1 MTVPASSAN
10 LGAGFDSLGLALT
23 LYNRVWME
31 EADGCLIESTDG
43 LAIPTDESNMIYQ
56 TAKGLYDRCGRPFH
70 GLHIRQENNIPMTR
84 GLGSSSACLVAGLL
98 GANTLLGCPLSDEDL
113 SDLAAELEGHPDNTA
128 PALLGGLVTAVMEG
142 GRVYTVSVPVS
153 ENIRFAV
160 FIPDFELKTEV
171 ARAAL
176 PEQVSRA
183 DAVYNLSRAALM
195 TASLVLPLGGSLWY
209 GDGAFLGLLSSLV
222 IMVGGGLALAYTNR
236 SQTPLNLTLRD
247 GFAVVGICWIVASF
261 AGGLPFVL
269 TSTASVTD
277 AVFEA
282 ASGFTTTGA
291 TIFADIEGLPH
302 GLLMW
307 RSLTHWIGGLGIIL
321 LSLIVLP
328 LLGVGGMQLYRAE
341 VTGPSPDKLT
351 PRMQDTALTLWR
363 VYCLMTIVLTV
374 LLYIAGMD
382 WFDALN
388 HSFSTVAT
396 GGFSTKNNSIAAY
409 PQASIQWILIFF
421 MFIAGI
427 NFSLHA
433 QALRGVVKVYL
444 RDRECRFYTVLLI
457 LGSAVIVAGLVEH
470 GLFGMRSFPEFEAVT
485 RAAVFQLVSVCTTT
499 GFVSENFN
507 LWPSITLVIILMFML
522 MGGCA
527 GSTGG
532 GVKVMRLV
540 MLFRLAY
547 LEIFRLL
554 HPHSVRHLKIAGKS
568 VPVEVISGVVGF
580 FLLYLIVTTVGTIV
594 LTVQDMDLVSAFT
607 ATLTC
612 ISNVGPGLGS
622 VGPVDNFSHV
632 PTLSKW
638 VLTLCMLLG
647 RLELY
652 AILVLFIPE
661 FWRD

>member
-1 MTVPASSAN
+1 MKNERA
-10 LGAGFDSLGLALT
+10 GAGESPLEGWPLILGYLGVILMLIGGVILLPLVVLAAYPEEAGEAKYFVLPGTAAILMGYILGLHLRGREHGRLHKHQDTVIVVGA
-23 LYNRVWME
+23 W
-31 EADGCLIESTDG
+31 A
-43 LAIPTDESNMIYQ
+43 LAILLCAAPFVLTGRYNFTQAVFECTSGWSTTGLSVVDVTQ
-56 TAKGLYDRCGRPFH
+56 TPHIFLLYRSVMLFFGGVGLV
-70 GLHIRQENNIPMTR
+70 
-84 GLGSSSACLVAGLL
+84 LVML
-98 GANTLLGCPLSDEDL
+98 CVLSDSCGMRL
-113 SDLAAELEGHPDNTA
+113 YSAEGHPDR
-128 PALLGGLVTAVMEG
+128 LL
-142 GRVYTVSVPVS
+142 P
-153 ENIRFAV
+153 
-160 FIPDFELKTEV
+160 
-171 ARAAL
+171 
-176 PEQVSRA
+176 
-183 DAVYNLSRAALM
+183 NL
-195 TASLVLPLGGSLWY
+195 
-209 GDGAFLGLLSSLV
+209 
-222 IMVGGGLALAYTNR
+222 
-236 SQTPLNLTLRD
+236 
-247 GFAVVGICWIVASF
+247 
-261 AGGLPFVL
+261 
-269 TSTASVTD
+269 
-277 AVFEA
+277 A
-282 ASGFTTTGA
+282 ASA
-291 TIFADIEGLPH
+291 RTILAIYAGY
-302 GLLMW
+302 
-307 RSLTHWIGGLGIIL
+307 IL
-321 LSLIVLP
+321 A
-328 LLGVGGMQLYRAE
+328 G
-341 VTGPSPDKLT
+341 
-351 PRMQDTALTLWR
+351 TALYM
-363 VYCLMTIVLTV
+363 VF
-374 LLYIAGMD
+374 GMD

-647 RLELY
+647 RLEIY

>member
-1 MTVPASSAN
+1 M
-10 LGAGFDSLGLALT
+10 
-23 LYNRVWME
+23 
-31 EADGCLIESTDG
+31 
-43 LAIPTDESNMIYQ
+43 Q
-56 TAKGLYDRCGRPFH
+56 
-70 GLHIRQENNIPMTR
+70 IRSVLFIV
-84 GLGSSSACLVAGLL
+84 GVLLVCVG
-98 GANTLLGCPLSDEDL
+98 
-113 SDLAAELEGHPDNTA
+113 
-128 PALLGGLVTAVMEG
+128 
-142 GRVYTVSVPVS
+142 
-153 ENIRFAV
+153 
-160 FIPDFELKTEV
+160 
-171 ARAAL
+171 
-176 PEQVSRA
+176 
-183 DAVYNLSRAALM
+183 
-195 TASLVLPLGGSLWY
+195 ASLVLPLGVSLWY

-532 GVKVMRLV
+532 GVKVYLRDRECRFYTVLLILGSAVIVAGLVEHGLFGMRSFPEFEAVTRAAVFQLVSVCTTTGFVSENFNLWPSITLVIILMFMLMGGCAGSTGGGVKVMRLV

-647 RLELY
+647 RLEIY

>member
-1 MTVPASSAN
+1 M
-10 LGAGFDSLGLALT
+10 
-23 LYNRVWME
+23 
-31 EADGCLIESTDG
+31 
-43 LAIPTDESNMIYQ
+43 
-56 TAKGLYDRCGRPFH
+56 
-70 GLHIRQENNIPMTR
+70 
-84 GLGSSSACLVAGLL
+84 
-98 GANTLLGCPLSDEDL
+98 
-113 SDLAAELEGHPDNTA
+113 
-128 PALLGGLVTAVMEG
+128 
-142 GRVYTVSVPVS
+142 
-153 ENIRFAV
+153 
-160 FIPDFELKTEV
+160 
-171 ARAAL
+171 
-176 PEQVSRA
+176 
-183 DAVYNLSRAALM
+183 
-195 TASLVLPLGGSLWY
+195 
-209 GDGAFLGLLSSLV
+209 
-222 IMVGGGLALAYTNR
+222 
-236 SQTPLNLTLRD
+236 
-247 GFAVVGICWIVASF
+247 VGICWIVASF
-261 AGGLPFVL
+261 AGGLPRRADVDGL
-269 TSTASVTD
+269 GD
-277 AVFEA
+277 GCGFEA

-341 VTGPSPDKLT
+341 VTGPSPDQAHARGCRT
-351 PRMQDTALTLWR
+351 PPLTLWR

-396 GGFSTKNNSIAAY
+396 GRFSTKNNSIAAY

-647 RLELY
+647 RLEIY

-661 FWRD
+661 FWRG

>member
-1 MTVPASSAN
+1 MQIRSV
-10 LGAGFDSLGLALT
+10 LFIVGVLLAC
-23 LYNRVWME
+23 V
-31 EADGCLIESTDG
+31 G
-43 LAIPTDESNMIYQ
+43 
-56 TAKGLYDRCGRPFH
+56 
-70 GLHIRQENNIPMTR
+70 
-84 GLGSSSACLVAGLL
+84 
-98 GANTLLGCPLSDEDL
+98 
-113 SDLAAELEGHPDNTA
+113 
-128 PALLGGLVTAVMEG
+128 
-142 GRVYTVSVPVS
+142 
-153 ENIRFAV
+153 
-160 FIPDFELKTEV
+160 
-171 ARAAL
+171 
-176 PEQVSRA
+176 
-183 DAVYNLSRAALM
+183 
-195 TASLVLPLGGSLWY
+195 ASLVLPLGVSLWY
-209 GDGAFLGLLSSLV
+209 EDGAFLGLLSSLV
-222 IMVGGGLALAYTNR
+222 IMMGGGVALAYSNR
-236 SQTPLNLTLRD
+236 SDTPLNLTLRD

-291 TIFADIEGLPH
+291 TIFPDVQALPH

-307 RSLTHWIGGLGIIL
+307 RSLTHWIGGLGIIV

-341 VTGPSPDKLT
+341 VTGPNPDKLT
-351 PRMQDTALTLWR
+351 PRMQDTAIALWK
-363 VYCLMTIVLTV
+363 VYCLMTLVLAV
-374 LLYIAGMD
+374 LLHVAGMD

-396 GGFSTKNNSIAAY
+396 GGFSTKNASIAAY

-427 NFSLHA
+427 SFSLHS
-433 QALRGVVKVYL
+433 QALKGMVRAYF
-444 RDRECRFYTVLLI
+444 RDRECRFYTGLLL

-470 GLFGMRSFPEFEAVT
+470 GVFKVESAAEFEYVV

-499 GFVSENFN
+499 GFVTENYN

-547 LEIFRLL
+547 QEIFRLL

-580 FLLYLIVTTVGTIV
+580 FLLYLIITTAGTLV
-594 LTVQDMDLVSAFT
+594 LAVQDMDLLSAFT

-647 RLELY
+647 RLEIY
-652 AILVLFIPE
+652 AILVLFVPE
-661 FWRD
+661 FWKD

>member
-1 MTVPASSAN
+1 MQIRSV
-10 LGAGFDSLGLALT
+10 LFIVGVLLACVGT
-23 LYNRVWME
+23 
-31 EADGCLIESTDG
+31 
-43 LAIPTDESNMIYQ
+43 
-56 TAKGLYDRCGRPFH
+56 
-70 GLHIRQENNIPMTR
+70 
-84 GLGSSSACLVAGLL
+84 
-98 GANTLLGCPLSDEDL
+98 
-113 SDLAAELEGHPDNTA
+113 
-128 PALLGGLVTAVMEG
+128 
-142 GRVYTVSVPVS
+142 
-153 ENIRFAV
+153 
-160 FIPDFELKTEV
+160 
-171 ARAAL
+171 
-176 PEQVSRA
+176 
-183 DAVYNLSRAALM
+183 
-195 TASLVLPLGGSLWY
+195 SLVLPLGVSLWY
-209 GDGAFLGLLSSLV
+209 GDGAFLGLLSSLA
-222 IMVGGGLALAYTNR
+222 IMVGGGLALAYANR

-291 TIFADIEGLPH
+291 TVFADIEALPH

-341 VTGPSPDKLT
+341 VTGPSPGKLT

-363 VYCLMTIVLTV
+363 VYCLMTVVLTV

-396 GGFSTKNNSIAAY
+396 GGFSTKNASIAAY

-444 RDRECRFYTVLLI
+444 RNQECCFYTGLLI

-470 GLFGMRSFPEFEAVT
+470 GLFGIGSLSEFEQVT

-507 LWPSITLVIILMFML
+507 LWPSITLVILLMFML

-532 GVKVMRLV
+532 GVKVMRQIG
-540 MLFRLAY
+540 RA
-547 LEIFRLL
+547 
-554 HPHSVRHLKIAGKS
+554 
-568 VPVEVISGVVGF
+568 
-580 FLLYLIVTTVGTIV
+580 
-594 LTVQDMDLVSAFT
+594 
-607 ATLTC
+607 
-612 ISNVGPGLGS
+612 
-622 VGPVDNFSHV
+622 HV
-632 PTLSKW
+632 
-638 VLTLCMLLG
+638 
-647 RLELY
+647 
-652 AILVLFIPE
+652 
-661 FWRD
+661 

>member
-1 MTVPASSAN
+1 MQIRSV
-10 LGAGFDSLGLALT
+10 LFIVGVLLACVGT
-23 LYNRVWME
+23 
-31 EADGCLIESTDG
+31 
-43 LAIPTDESNMIYQ
+43 
-56 TAKGLYDRCGRPFH
+56 
-70 GLHIRQENNIPMTR
+70 
-84 GLGSSSACLVAGLL
+84 
-98 GANTLLGCPLSDEDL
+98 
-113 SDLAAELEGHPDNTA
+113 
-128 PALLGGLVTAVMEG
+128 
-142 GRVYTVSVPVS
+142 
-153 ENIRFAV
+153 
-160 FIPDFELKTEV
+160 
-171 ARAAL
+171 
-176 PEQVSRA
+176 
-183 DAVYNLSRAALM
+183 
-195 TASLVLPLGGSLWY
+195 SLVLPLGVSLWY
-209 GDGAFLGLLSSLV
+209 GDGAFLGLLSSLA
-222 IMVGGGLALAYTNR
+222 IMVGGGLALAYANR

-291 TIFADIEGLPH
+291 TVFADIEALPH

-341 VTGPSPDKLT
+341 VTGPSPGKLT

-363 VYCLMTIVLTV
+363 VYCLMTVVLTV

-396 GGFSTKNNSIAAY
+396 GGFSTKNASIAAY

-433 QALRGVVKVYL
+433 QALRGVGKAYL
-444 RDRECRFYTVLLI
+444 RNQECCFYTGLLI

-470 GLFGMRSFPEFEAVT
+470 GLFGIGSLSEFEQVT

-507 LWPSITLVIILMFML
+507 LWPSITLVILLMFML

-540 MLFRLAY
+540 Y

-554 HPHSVRHLKIAGKS
+554 HPRSVRLLKSAGKS

-580 FLLYLIVTTVGTIV
+580 FLLYLIVTTAGTIV
-594 LTVQDMDLVSAFT
+594 LTVQDMDLMSAFT

-622 VGPVDNFSHV
+622 VGPVDNFGHV
-632 PTLSKW
+632 PALSKW

-647 RLELY
+647 RLEIY
-652 AILVLFIPE
+652 AILVLFVPE

>member
-1 MTVPASSAN
+1 M
-10 LGAGFDSLGLALT
+10 
-23 LYNRVWME
+23 
-31 EADGCLIESTDG
+31 
-43 LAIPTDESNMIYQ
+43 Q
-56 TAKGLYDRCGRPFH
+56 
-70 GLHIRQENNIPMTR
+70 IRSVLFIV
-84 GLGSSSACLVAGLL
+84 GVLLVCVG
-98 GANTLLGCPLSDEDL
+98 
-113 SDLAAELEGHPDNTA
+113 
-128 PALLGGLVTAVMEG
+128 
-142 GRVYTVSVPVS
+142 
-153 ENIRFAV
+153 
-160 FIPDFELKTEV
+160 
-171 ARAAL
+171 
-176 PEQVSRA
+176 
-183 DAVYNLSRAALM
+183 
-195 TASLVLPLGGSLWY
+195 ASLVLPLGVSLWY

-444 RDRECRFYTVLLI
+444 RDRECRFYTVARRSSWRGSWSTAC
-457 LGSAVIVAGLVEH
+457 LGCVRSRNSRRSRGRRCSSLSPFVRPR
-470 GLFGMRSFPEFEAVT
+470 GLFRKISTSGPPSPWSSF
-485 RAAVFQLVSVCTTT
+485 
-499 GFVSENFN
+499 
-507 LWPSITLVIILMFML
+507 
-522 MGGCA
+522 
-527 GSTGG
+527 
-532 GVKVMRLV
+532 
-540 MLFRLAY
+540 
-547 LEIFRLL
+547 
-554 HPHSVRHLKIAGKS
+554 
-568 VPVEVISGVVGF
+568 
-580 FLLYLIVTTVGTIV
+580 
-594 LTVQDMDLVSAFT
+594 
-607 ATLTC
+607 
-612 ISNVGPGLGS
+612 
-622 VGPVDNFSHV
+622 
-632 PTLSKW
+632 
-638 VLTLCMLLG
+638 
-647 RLELY
+647 
-652 AILVLFIPE
+652 
-661 FWRD
+661 

>member
-1 MTVPASSAN
+1 MWS
-10 LGAGFDSLGLALT
+10 
-23 LYNRVWME
+23 R
-31 EADGCLIESTDG
+31 STC
-43 LAIPTDESNMIYQ
+43 AIGN
-56 TAKGLYDRCGRPFH
+56 
-70 GLHIRQENNIPMTR
+70 
-84 GLGSSSACLVAGLL
+84 
-98 GANTLLGCPLSDEDL
+98 
-113 SDLAAELEGHPDNTA
+113 
-128 PALLGGLVTAVMEG
+128 
-142 GRVYTVSVPVS
+142 
-153 ENIRFAV
+153 AV
-160 FIPDFELKTEV
+160 F
-171 ARAAL
+171 
-176 PEQVSRA
+176 
-183 DAVYNLSRAALM
+183 
-195 TASLVLPLGGSLWY
+195 
-209 GDGAFLGLLSSLV
+209 
-222 IMVGGGLALAYTNR
+222 
-236 SQTPLNLTLRD
+236 
-247 GFAVVGICWIVASF
+247 
-261 AGGLPFVL
+261 
-269 TSTASVTD
+269 
-277 AVFEA
+277 
-282 ASGFTTTGA
+282 
-291 TIFADIEGLPH
+291 
-302 GLLMW
+302 
-307 RSLTHWIGGLGIIL
+307 
-321 LSLIVLP
+321 
-328 LLGVGGMQLYRAE
+328 
-341 VTGPSPDKLT
+341 
-351 PRMQDTALTLWR
+351 
-363 VYCLMTIVLTV
+363 
-374 LLYIAGMD
+374 
-382 WFDALN
+382 
-388 HSFSTVAT
+388 
-396 GGFSTKNNSIAAY
+396 
-409 PQASIQWILIFF
+409 
-421 MFIAGI
+421 
-427 NFSLHA
+427 
-433 QALRGVVKVYL
+433 
-444 RDRECRFYTVLLI
+444 I

-470 GLFGMRSFPEFEAVT
+470 GLFGMRSFSEFEAVT

-647 RLELY
+647 RLEIY

>member
-1 MTVPASSAN
+1 M
-10 LGAGFDSLGLALT
+10 
-23 LYNRVWME
+23 
-31 EADGCLIESTDG
+31 
-43 LAIPTDESNMIYQ
+43 Q
-56 TAKGLYDRCGRPFH
+56 
-70 GLHIRQENNIPMTR
+70 IRSVLFIV
-84 GLGSSSACLVAGLL
+84 GVLLVCVG
-98 GANTLLGCPLSDEDL
+98 
-113 SDLAAELEGHPDNTA
+113 
-128 PALLGGLVTAVMEG
+128 
-142 GRVYTVSVPVS
+142 
-153 ENIRFAV
+153 
-160 FIPDFELKTEV
+160 
-171 ARAAL
+171 
-176 PEQVSRA
+176 
-183 DAVYNLSRAALM
+183 
-195 TASLVLPLGGSLWY
+195 ASLVLPLGVSLWY

-444 RDRECRFYTVLLI
+444 RDRECRFYTVP
-457 LGSAVIVAGLVEH
+457 AATAPA
-470 GLFGMRSFPEFEAVT
+470 MRPV
-485 RAAVFQLVSVCTTT
+485 
-499 GFVSENFN
+499 
-507 LWPSITLVIILMFML
+507 WPSRRTSSRW
-522 MGGCA
+522 A
-527 GSTGG
+527 
-532 GVKVMRLV
+532 R
-540 MLFRLAY
+540 
-547 LEIFRLL
+547 
-554 HPHSVRHLKIAGKS
+554 
-568 VPVEVISGVVGF
+568 
-580 FLLYLIVTTVGTIV
+580 
-594 LTVQDMDLVSAFT
+594 
-607 ATLTC
+607 
-612 ISNVGPGLGS
+612 
-622 VGPVDNFSHV
+622 
-632 PTLSKW
+632 
-638 VLTLCMLLG
+638 
-647 RLELY
+647 
-652 AILVLFIPE
+652 
-661 FWRD
+661 

>member
-1 MTVPASSAN
+1 
-10 LGAGFDSLGLALT
+10 
-23 LYNRVWME
+23 
-31 EADGCLIESTDG
+31 
-43 LAIPTDESNMIYQ
+43 
-56 TAKGLYDRCGRPFH
+56 
-70 GLHIRQENNIPMTR
+70 
-84 GLGSSSACLVAGLL
+84 
-98 GANTLLGCPLSDEDL
+98 
-113 SDLAAELEGHPDNTA
+113 
-128 PALLGGLVTAVMEG
+128 
-142 GRVYTVSVPVS
+142 
-153 ENIRFAV
+153 
-160 FIPDFELKTEV
+160 
-171 ARAAL
+171 
-176 PEQVSRA
+176 
-183 DAVYNLSRAALM
+183 
-195 TASLVLPLGGSLWY
+195 
-209 GDGAFLGLLSSLV
+209 
-222 IMVGGGLALAYTNR
+222 
-236 SQTPLNLTLRD
+236 
-247 GFAVVGICWIVASF
+247 
-261 AGGLPFVL
+261 
-269 TSTASVTD
+269 
-277 AVFEA
+277 
-282 ASGFTTTGA
+282 
-291 TIFADIEGLPH
+291 
-302 GLLMW
+302 
-307 RSLTHWIGGLGIIL
+307 
-321 LSLIVLP
+321 
-328 LLGVGGMQLYRAE
+328 
-341 VTGPSPDKLT
+341 
-351 PRMQDTALTLWR
+351 
-363 VYCLMTIVLTV
+363 
-374 LLYIAGMD
+374 MD
-382 WFDALN
+382 WYDALN
-388 HSFSTVAT
+388 NSFSTVAT

-647 RLELY
+647 RLEIY

>member
-1 MTVPASSAN
+1 MADMTSPRCPMPQQDPAERAQN
-10 LGAGFDSLGLALT
+10 FKEVALGYTPEMAIQEAG
-23 LYNRVWME
+23 R
-31 EADGCLIESTDG
+31 CLHC
-43 LAIPTDESNMIYQ
+43 
-56 TAKGLYDRCGRPFH
+56 KRPFCV
-70 GLHIRQENNIPMTR
+70 E
-84 GLGSSSACLVAGLL
+84 
-98 GANTLLGCPLSDEDL
+98 GCPV
-113 SDLAAELEGHPDNTA
+113 N
-128 PALLGGLVTAVMEG
+128 V
-142 GRVYTVSVPVS
+142 R
-153 ENIRFAV
+153 
-160 FIPDFELKTEV
+160 IPDFIARV
-171 ARAAL
+171 ADGDFEAAYQIITSTNGL
-176 PEQVSRA
+176 PAISGRVCPQENQCEAKCVRLP
-183 DAVYNLSRAALM
+183 NLSSSRRSAMQIRSVLFIVGVLLVCVG
-195 TASLVLPLGGSLWY
+195 ASLVLPLGVSLWY

-647 RLELY
+647 RLEIY

>member
-1 MTVPASSAN
+1 M
-10 LGAGFDSLGLALT
+10 
-23 LYNRVWME
+23 
-31 EADGCLIESTDG
+31 
-43 LAIPTDESNMIYQ
+43 Q
-56 TAKGLYDRCGRPFH
+56 
-70 GLHIRQENNIPMTR
+70 IRAVLFIV
-84 GLGSSSACLVAGLL
+84 GVLLV
-98 GANTLLGCPLSDEDL
+98 C
-113 SDLAAELEGHPDNTA
+113 
-128 PALLGGLVTAVMEG
+128 V
-142 GRVYTVSVPVS
+142 
-153 ENIRFAV
+153 
-160 FIPDFELKTEV
+160 
-171 ARAAL
+171 
-176 PEQVSRA
+176 
-183 DAVYNLSRAALM
+183 
-195 TASLVLPLGGSLWY
+195 GGSLLLPIGVSLWY
-209 GDGAFLGLLSSLV
+209 EDGAFVGLLSSLV
-222 IMVGGGLALAYTNR
+222 ITMGGGLALAYSNR
-236 SQTPLNLTLRD
+236 SETVLNLTLRD

-291 TIFADIEGLPH
+291 TIFANVEALPK

-307 RSLTHWIGGLGIIL
+307 RSLTHWIGGLGIIV

-341 VTGPSPDKLT
+341 VTGPAPDKLT
-351 PRMQDTALTLWR
+351 PRMQDTALMLWK
-363 VYCLMTIVLTV
+363 VYCLMTLVLTV
-374 LLYIAGMD
+374 LLFIAGMD

-388 HSFSTVAT
+388 HSFATVAT
-396 GGFSTKNNSIAAY
+396 GGFSTKNASIAAF

-433 QALRGVVKVYL
+433 QAMKGVFRAYV
-444 RDRECRFYTVLLI
+444 RDRECRFYTGLLI
-457 LGSAVIVAGLVEH
+457 LGSAGIVLSLIRH
-470 GLFGMRSFPEFEAVT
+470 GFFGAESLADIEKVV

-499 GFVSENFN
+499 GFVTENYN
-507 LWPSITLVIILMFML
+507 VWPTLTLVIILMFML

-532 GVKVMRLV
+532 GMKVMRLV

-554 HPHSVRHLKIAGKS
+554 HPHSVRHLKVAGKP
-568 VPVEVISGVVGF
+568 VPTEVISGVVGF
-580 FLLYLIVTTVGTIV
+580 FLLYLIVTTIGTLV
-594 LTVQDMDLVSAFT
+594 LAIQDMDLVSAFT

-622 VGPVDNFSHV
+622 VGPVDNFSQV
-632 PTLSKW
+632 PMFSKW
-638 VLTLCMLLG
+638 TLTLCMLLG
-647 RLELY
+647 RLEIF
-652 AILVLFIPE
+652 AILVLFVPE

>member
-1 MTVPASSAN
+1 M
-10 LGAGFDSLGLALT
+10 
-23 LYNRVWME
+23 
-31 EADGCLIESTDG
+31 
-43 LAIPTDESNMIYQ
+43 Q
-56 TAKGLYDRCGRPFH
+56 
-70 GLHIRQENNIPMTR
+70 IRSVLFIV
-84 GLGSSSACLVAGLL
+84 GVLLVCVG
-98 GANTLLGCPLSDEDL
+98 
-113 SDLAAELEGHPDNTA
+113 
-128 PALLGGLVTAVMEG
+128 
-142 GRVYTVSVPVS
+142 
-153 ENIRFAV
+153 
-160 FIPDFELKTEV
+160 
-171 ARAAL
+171 
-176 PEQVSRA
+176 
-183 DAVYNLSRAALM
+183 
-195 TASLVLPLGGSLWY
+195 ASLVLPLGVSLWY

-321 LSLIVLP
+321 L
-328 LLGVGGMQLYRAE
+328 
-341 VTGPSPDKLT
+341 
-351 PRMQDTALTLWR
+351 
-363 VYCLMTIVLTV
+363 VLTV

-647 RLELY
+647 RLEIY

>member
-1 MTVPASSAN
+1 M
-10 LGAGFDSLGLALT
+10 
-23 LYNRVWME
+23 
-31 EADGCLIESTDG
+31 
-43 LAIPTDESNMIYQ
+43 Q
-56 TAKGLYDRCGRPFH
+56 
-70 GLHIRQENNIPMTR
+70 IRSVLFIV
-84 GLGSSSACLVAGLL
+84 GVLLVCVG
-98 GANTLLGCPLSDEDL
+98 
-113 SDLAAELEGHPDNTA
+113 
-128 PALLGGLVTAVMEG
+128 
-142 GRVYTVSVPVS
+142 
-153 ENIRFAV
+153 
-160 FIPDFELKTEV
+160 
-171 ARAAL
+171 
-176 PEQVSRA
+176 
-183 DAVYNLSRAALM
+183 
-195 TASLVLPLGGSLWY
+195 ASLVLPLGVSLWY

-532 GVKVMRLV
+532 GVKVMRL
-540 MLFRLAY
+540 
-547 LEIFRLL
+547 L

-638 VLTLCMLLG
+638 VLTVCMLLG
-647 RLELY
+647 RLEIY